1 MSVATLVRSTYFR
14 IDYRSLPSGIGHI
27 NCDGDGKVI
36 LVTEADCGPRDME
49 EARKSI
55 HEDYLPDAVLNI
67 PFSMGEHWSAGQEAL
82 KAILITHDVKYV
94 IDSELAYELPEF
106 VDDKEYHMFT
116 LKNWLKARGI
126 NSDI

>member
-1 MSVATLVRSTYFR
+1 MSVETLVRSTYFR

-27 NCDGDGKVI
+27 NCGDGKVI

-94 IDSELAYELPEF
+94 IDSELSFEYPDL
-106 VDDKEYHMFT
+106 VDDKEYYMFS
-116 LKNWLKARGI
+116 LQNWFKARGI
-126 NSDI
+126 SYDI